1 MKFGWKIVVGSIV
14 GFLGAALDSV
24 GGGDRIEELYA
35 ILFVMQ
41 PMLMLGIS
49 IGVAF
54 NVMFADWVTVLFII
68 LFLGTAAKALMK
80 GIETWKKENDE
91 EDGSGEDYKLL
102 PSGPASL
109 PNEQVPISH
118 NVYWKDL
125 LMLVYVWVAFLIVQ
139 IVKVPIAVS
148 IMLFEAKFLCK
159 GTRVIASKGKEI
171 TNWKLHQIF
180 PYCSCGIVAGM
191 VGSLLVLGG
200 GFILGPLFLEL
211 GIPPQV

>member
-1 MKFGWKIVVGSIV
+1 M
-14 GFLGAALDSV
+14 
-24 GGGDRIEELYA
+24 
-35 ILFVMQ
+35 
-41 PMLMLGIS
+41 
-49 IGVAF
+49 
-54 NVMFADWVTVLFII
+54 VTVLLII

-80 GIETWKKENDE
+80 GIETWKKETMMKKGAE
-91 EDGSGEDYKLL
+91 KQLESESKPGMCIILVADGSGEDYKLL

-109 PNEQVPISH
+109 PDEQVPISH

-139 IVKVPIAVS
+139 IVKVPIAVTV
-148 IMLFEAKFLCK
+148 MLFEAKFLCK
-159 GTRVIASKGKEI
+159 GTRVVASKGKEI

-180 PYCSCGIVAGM
+180 PYCSCWIVAGM

-211 GIPPQV
+211 GIPPQVASATSTFAILFSSSMSVVQYYLLN